1 MHSWRIGRLA
11 APVALALLLQLP
23 AVGGAAAGGGA
34 LSWSQPQQVLTL
46 NGTPLT
52 MSPLVVDGGNDYVVA
67 QFGNVYALVTN
78 AGGGWRQYASTI
90 ADAMGTNSE
99 GYYWLAVSGGVAYIA
114 YVNTGGAVKVAY
126 DAHGP
131 AHAWTDVTVVPGG
144 AQCGPGQE
152 AKDPAATVVDG
163 ALAVAWDDNAPC
175 HATTRESNDVYVA
188 TAPLN
193 ALTAGGSPTWKISR
207 ASSTAVGGVM
217 PAVAANGTSLD
228 LTYQAGSY
236 GGAIDFVKGTQGGA
250 DGFTWSASPRV
261 AATVSNQGMDRSKM
275 TLAAARGTDVTA
287 LGAGGNVV
295 DTWVATNASGN
306 WNAANLYRNNATG
319 NERPTAAMGVCGP
332 AVAYTQIP
340 QQNATQA
347 HVTVATLVGGQWRAQ
362 SVGAAEQSLNSMWP
376 GIAATPNGFELV
388 WVNDDEG
395 SPVLYESRALC
406 PPVVTGVS
414 PVSGPSAGGTAIT
427 VTGRAFTGATA
438 VDFGRGHA
446 ATEVTV
452 VSPTR
457 ITATSPG
464 GSGTVDV
471 TVTTPGGTSASGSA
485 DHFTYMTTGGSPPSG
500 GGKAPAGGFKDLG
513 GYSWAAPAIG
523 TLAKQGVVKGTR
535 SGAFGP
541 ADSVSR
547 AQFAAL
553 MQRVFKLSAPAKPV
567 AFSDVPLSFW
577 GYAAVE
583 AASPYFGYFRVA
595 DGGYAFHPNASFD
608 RLDVAT
614 VIVRLLTASG
624 KLTVLGTS
632 DAQAVLG
639 KVTDG
644 SSIAP
649 SLRPYVATA
658 IKAGIMSGFPDGGFH
673 PQGLLNRAQVAV
685 LLLRLEKRFAT
696 VGGS

>member
-1 MHSWRIGRLA
+1 MRSSSIVGRVV
-11 APVALALLLQLP
+11 APVAMALLLQMQAP
-23 AVGGAAAGGGA
+23 GAAAAGGGA
-34 LSWSQPQQVLTL
+34 PRWSAPAHVLTL
-46 NGTPLT
+46 KGTPLT
-52 MSPLVVDGGNDYVVA
+52 MSPLVVDGGEDYMVA

-78 AGGGWRQYASTI
+78 AGGGWRQYPSTI
-90 ADAMGTNSE
+90 ADAVGTNSE
-99 GYYWLAVSGGVAYIA
+99 GYYWLAVSGAVAYIA
-114 YVNTGGAVKVAY
+114 YVNAAGAVKVAY
-126 DAHGP
+126 DARGP
-131 AHAWTDVTVVPGG
+131 AHAWTDVTVVAGG

-152 AKDPAATVVDG
+152 AKDPVAAVVGG

-175 HATTRESNDVYVA
+175 HATTRETNDVYVA

-207 ASSTAVGGVM
+207 ASLTAVGGVM
-217 PAVAANGTSLD
+217 PAVAADGTSLD
-228 LTYQAGSY
+228 LTYQSGGD
-236 GGAIDFVKGTQGGA
+236 GGAIEFIKGTPGGP

-295 DTWVATNASGN
+295 DTWVATNASGS

-319 NERPTAAMGVCGP
+319 NERPTAAVGVCGP

-347 HVTVATLVGGQWRAQ
+347 HVMVATLVGGRWRAQ
-362 SVGAAEQSLNSMWP
+362 SVGAAEQSLNPMWP

-388 WVNDDEG
+388 WVDDDSG

-414 PVSGPSAGGTAIT
+414 PATGPAAGGTAIT
-427 VTGRAFTGATA
+427 VTGRAFSGASA
-438 VDFGRGHA
+438 VDFGSGRA
-446 ATEVTV
+446 ASRVRV

-457 ITATSPG
+457 ITLISPAG
-464 GSGTVDV
+464 TGTVNV
-471 TVTTPGGTSASGSA
+471 TVTTPGGTSASVGA
-485 DHFTYMTTGGSPPSG
+485 DHFTYVT
-500 GGKAPAGGFKDLG
+500 PAGGFKDLG

-535 SGAFGP
+535 SGAFDPQG
-541 ADSVSR
+541 SVTR

-553 MQRVFKLSAPAKPV
+553 MQRVFKLGAPAKPV
-567 AFSDVPLSFW
+567 TFTDVPRSFW

-583 AASPYFGYFRVA
+583 AASPYFDYFQVPG
-595 DGGYAFHPNASFD
+595 GGYAFHPNTPFD

-614 VIVRLLTASG
+614 VIVRLLAASG
-624 KLTVLGTS
+624 KLSVLGTS
-632 DAQAVLG
+632 EAQAVLS
-639 KVTDG
+639 KLTDA

-649 SLRPYVATA
+649 SLRGYVATA
-658 IKAGIMSGFPDGGFH
+658 IKAGIMSGFPDGSFQ
-673 PQGLLNRAQVAV
+673 PQRLLNRAQVAV
-685 LLLRLEKRFAT
+685 VMLRLENQFAT
-696 VGGS
+696 ANGS